1 MSQGKHED
9 DHFEDCEDD
18 DDDEEEPFS
27 GIITLFLGL
36 VLGLVIGGFEWVSS
50 VMAKPSF
57 VPGQTSKVEQKS
69 SDSEVA
75 STTQPSNSKSPGT
88 NPSLKP
94 KSWWDTTILDIGATC
109 DVIGNRAMPWAK
121 ISEMT
126 EPVNLE
132 TVSDTIPITNEGEW
146 TIEGALKMVKSLVVP
161 SSVYS
166 LVSLPTRLVQGWKW
180 TAEGKTAQLE
190 SPEGDSYVFKLVKGL
205 FRYRG
210 KAKTRGCKVSPWLQK
225 QKGKKQRKS
234 AGEQEKMRRRMLAAR
249 ENKKA
254 EKANSVASKGKA
266 PNKADGWMKFPGW
279 SQGALGA
286 SKIGN
291 ILMGVML
298 LAISSICQSGGV
310 EGAMLEQ
317 LAKGWDASVAGG
329 KRKKPVRKMSEA
341 VKAEKLKRG
350 KNRDGRKHK
359 LWGHLPHDCDCDAC
373 RRARQTMK
381 QNTRN
386 ADPRK
391 IDGADKGYVLGIDL
405 FGPFEDDID
414 GNEWALIGVEVAHS
428 DYTL

>member
-1 MSQGKHED
+1 M
-9 DHFEDCEDD
+9 
-18 DDDEEEPFS
+18 
-27 GIITLFLGL
+27 
-36 VLGLVIGGFEWVSS
+36 
-50 VMAKPSF
+50 
-57 VPGQTSKVEQKS
+57 
-69 SDSEVA
+69 
-75 STTQPSNSKSPGT
+75 
-88 NPSLKP
+88 
-94 KSWWDTTILDIGATC
+94 DIGATC

-266 PNKADGWMKFPGW
+266 PNKAAGWMKFPGW

-350 KNRDGRKHK
+350 KNRDGEETQVV
-359 LWGHLPHDCDCDAC
+359 GPPP
-373 RRARQTMK
+373 
-381 QNTRN
+381 TR
-386 ADPRK
+386 
-391 IDGADKGYVLGIDL
+391 L
-405 FGPFEDDID
+405 
-414 GNEWALIGVEVAHS
+414 
-428 DYTL
+428 